1 MNGLSIQEI
10 IGLIILGLGIL
21 YGGSLIFLAI
31 KNKEAFLEEKGR
43 FPVLVFSEVLIYIAA
58 SIGISDFLLNT
69 LMIKGGSL
77 ADDKK
82 LPGTLVTC
90 GVLPGAVIA
99 FSYLRVDDPI
109 ELGTLIPCVVS
120 ITLGAAVGGK
130 FVSGLDGEK
139 IKKVMRVA
147 LIGSLLALILRIIV
161 SKGEAGTLLGLSP
174 IKLTIAV
181 IISFFWGAANMIGV
195 PMKPAGTAMFLLLG
209 LSPIATLTIVLV
221 MASIGPMGGAL
232 AIIKSRNYHQ
242 KLSLAAVS
250 GGTVGAILGTI
261 FTVSI
266 GATTLNIIL
275 LAVMLIAI
283 YSLFKK

>member
-1 MNGLSIQEI
+1 
-10 IGLIILGLGIL
+10 
-21 YGGSLIFLAI
+21 
-31 KNKEAFLEEKGR
+31 
-43 FPVLVFSEVLIYIAA
+43 
-58 SIGISDFLLNT
+58 
-69 LMIKGGSL
+69 
-77 ADDKK
+77 
-82 LPGTLVTC
+82 
-90 GVLPGAVIA
+90 
-99 FSYLRVDDPI
+99 
-109 ELGTLIPCVVS
+109 
-120 ITLGAAVGGK
+120 
-130 FVSGLDGEK
+130 
-139 IKKVMRVA
+139 
-147 LIGSLLALILRIIV
+147 
-161 SKGEAGTLLGLSP
+161 
-174 IKLTIAV
+174 
-181 IISFFWGAANMIGV
+181 
-195 PMKPAGTAMFLLLG
+195 MKPAGTAMFLLLG